1 MERKRKLPA
10 RAARVESASK
20 KRTSTPPEPRT
31 QPTPPPAPPVVEET
45 LPRSI
50 NAGKPLPTIAAPQP
64 EDLSSKEYQSISES
78 GVLVESLRRS
88 RAKWLSEG
96 IFEKYWTKPTAKNK
110 GTPAMAN
117 NPPKDSM
124 TKLGTCTITVEPHVF
139 EAQMWAIKD
148 PTPRAAMPPTTQ
160 QPMYRP
166 IIQYGPPNG
175 VMPPPPMPAP
185 PPKQVPPVQPTYQ
198 PPPKPQDTP
207 MKNSS
212 SPVPAASAPPASHPP
227 HLNGAT
233 PNSHAPTNM
242 SPNAPPANAPAPP
255 PAPLP
260 AAPATKS
267 TDPVIQMLA
276 ERAATDP
283 DLKALMRIVANGEA
297 SPDELKKFQTHI
309 DELTRLQRSRQS
321 ASQPPSQYQHP
332 QPPPPPPASV
342 NGKEAVPFCPN
353 PAPNPSPIARA
364 APPTP
369 APPPAAAPRP
379 EPQYQPQSQALRSK
393 GPLPSTKP
401 DISGVVFEFTG
412 GSGDRFLFPKFS
424 ILEYLPQGQVIASFL
439 IVRKGSSSDSPS
451 YDPQLD
457 YYQPITIRLIAHQPR
472 QLDALQKVVAP
483 PDEVR
488 RYMDDIM
495 DNMTRAEYV
504 LLAMRL
510 PREVEQVSAAKEKEK
525 EVEKDKTIRM
535 DNQILW
541 TTTNPTPPVQMQPAR
556 KLLTEEEKYQTFIST
571 IS

>member
-1 MERKRKLPA
+1 
-10 RAARVESASK
+10 
-20 KRTSTPPEPRT
+20 
-31 QPTPPPAPPVVEET
+31 
-45 LPRSI
+45 
-50 NAGKPLPTIAAPQP
+50 
-64 EDLSSKEYQSISES
+64 
-78 GVLVESLRRS
+78 
-88 RAKWLSEG
+88 
-96 IFEKYWTKPTAKNK
+96 
-110 GTPAMAN
+110 
-117 NPPKDSM
+117 
-124 TKLGTCTITVEPHVF
+124 
-139 EAQMWAIKD
+139 
-148 PTPRAAMPPTTQ
+148 
-160 QPMYRP
+160 
-166 IIQYGPPNG
+166 
-175 VMPPPPMPAP
+175 
-185 PPKQVPPVQPTYQ
+185 
-198 PPPKPQDTP
+198 
-207 MKNSS
+207 
-212 SPVPAASAPPASHPP
+212 
-227 HLNGAT
+227 
-233 PNSHAPTNM
+233 
-242 SPNAPPANAPAPP
+242 
-255 PAPLP
+255 
-260 AAPATKS
+260 
-267 TDPVIQMLA
+267 MLA

-510 PREVEQVSAAKEKEK
+510 PREVEQVTAAKEKEK